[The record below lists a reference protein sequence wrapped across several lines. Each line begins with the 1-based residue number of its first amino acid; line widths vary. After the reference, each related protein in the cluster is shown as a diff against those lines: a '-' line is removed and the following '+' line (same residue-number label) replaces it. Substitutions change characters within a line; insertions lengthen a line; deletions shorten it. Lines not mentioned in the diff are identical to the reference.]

1 MLWKSFWV
9 INSKLLI
16 MTLGIYGAGGLG
28 REVFE
33 LANIINNRN
42 NLWNEIV
49 FIDDSENTSN
59 PRNALILKFE
69 EIKNKYGID
78 NFEVCIAVGEP
89 AIRKILMEKLSSFN
103 IKLKSL
109 IHPDVYIPKS
119 TKIGKGSIINKYV
132 SITCDIII
140 GDNVYIHPMACIGH
154 DSIIGKNAI
163 ISSFVD
169 VAGNCNVGNEA
180 FLAIGTIL
188 KQGITIGEK
197 SILGMGS
204 IVHRNIPG
212 NVIAMGNPARVMK
225 KIWINEFL
233 SNQYVIKK
241 QISIYNRH

>member
-1 MLWKSFWV
+1 
-9 INSKLLI
+9 

-132 SITCDIII
+132 SITCDII

-169 VAGNCNVGNEA
+169 VAEIVMLKRSFFSNWNNFETRYYNWKKVFWVWDLLFIEI
-180 FLAIGTIL
+180 FQVMSLQWVIL
-188 KQGITIGEK
+188 PE
-197 SILGMGS
+197 
-204 IVHRNIPG
+204 
-212 NVIAMGNPARVMK
+212 
-225 KIWINEFL
+225 
-233 SNQYVIKK
+233 
-241 QISIYNRH
+241 